1 MIDSKTIQD
10 MGNHRFDEIQQAA
23 RLDHEAGPLLKPVTI
38 LMNQAVTRARRI
50 LNRAAA
56 AAPRTTPAHP
66 IDPRSTQE
74 IGL

>member
-1 MIDSKTIQD
+1 MFDPKTIQD

-23 RLDHEAGPLLKPVTI
+23 RLDQESGPLLRPVTVAAHRVVI
-38 LMNQAVTRARRI
+38 RARRI

-56 AAPRTTPAHP
+56 AAPRPVPARA